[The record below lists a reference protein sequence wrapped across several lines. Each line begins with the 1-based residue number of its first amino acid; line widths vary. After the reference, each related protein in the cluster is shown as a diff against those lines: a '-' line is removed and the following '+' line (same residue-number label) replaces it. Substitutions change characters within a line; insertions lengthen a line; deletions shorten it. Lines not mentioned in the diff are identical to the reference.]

1 ISSHL
6 FTLIK
11 TIKFLCLKLRV
22 FFQMNLLQNQRR
34 KPKVWA
40 FNRAS
45 EWWDVVVPGF
55 TDAQWLQ
62 NFRMSEQTFIY
73 LCNKLCPALERQHTT
88 FCHFAFSLNKL
99 PLKKR
104 VAIALWKLAT
114 GSEYRSVGH
123 LFGVSIKTVCSCVQE
138 FCAAAKTVLVPE
150 QIRLPDEDRFREI
163 AMYIKNRW
171 GLPQC
176 VGAIDGCHIPI
187 IAPQHYHTVYFN
199 RKGWH
204 SIILQA
210 VVDGKGI
217 FWNLFAGLSGNS
229 HDARVFRL
237 SALSELASRGNL
249 FPPHI
254 RNIGTVAT
262 GYYILGDSAYS
273 LLDWLLKPFPD
284 TGRLTSEQQFFNKK
298 MCSAG
303 VVVENAF
310 GRLKGRWRCRLK
322 RNDCNVELVKSMV
335 LTCCAL
341 HNLCENHGE
350 SFETSLDLPDAE
362 AAALQ
367 PGQGLPRDLDEGRRV
382 RDALMEDSFRLTN

>member
-1 ISSHL
+1 
-6 FTLIK
+6 
-11 TIKFLCLKLRV
+11 
-22 FFQMNLLQNQRR
+22 MNLLQNQLR

-62 NFRMSEQTFIY
+62 NLRVSGQTFIY
-73 LCNKLCPALERQHTT
+73 LCNKLRPALERQHMT
-88 FCHFAFSLNKL
+88 FHHCV

-104 VAIALWKLAT
+104 VAIAL
-114 GSEYRSVGH
+114 SVGH
-123 LFGVSIKTVCSCVQE
+123 LFGVSITTVCRCVQE
-138 FCAAAKTVLVPE
+138 FCVAAETVLVPE
-150 QIRLPDEDRFREI
+150 QIRFPDEDHFREI
-163 AMYIKNRW
+163 SMYVENRW

-187 IAPQHYHTVYFN
+187 IAPQHYHTDNFN
-199 RKGWH
+199 IKGWH
-204 SIILQA
+204 SIRLQA

-229 HDARVFRL
+229 HD
-237 SALSELASRGNL
+237 LASHGNL

-254 RNIGTVAT
+254 RNIGTAAT
-262 GYYILGDSAYS
+262 GYYILGDSAYP

-284 TGRLTSEQQFFNKK
+284 TGRLTAEQ
-298 MCSAG
+298 
-303 VVVENAF
+303 
-310 GRLKGRWRCRLK
+310 
-322 RNDCNVELVKSMV
+322 NDCDVELVKSMV

-341 HNLCENHGE
+341 HNLCESHGE
-350 SFETSLDLPDAE
+350 SFETYLDQPDAE

-367 PGQGLPRDLDEGRRV
+367 PGEGVPRDLDEGRRV
-382 RDALMEDSFRLTN
+382 RDALIEYLVNSNS

>member
-1 ISSHL
+1 MLS
-6 FTLIK
+6 T
-11 TIKFLCLKLRV
+11 T
-22 FFQMNLLQNQRR
+22 
-34 KPKVWA
+34 
-40 FNRAS
+40 
-45 EWWDVVVPGF
+45 PG
-55 TDAQWLQ
+55 L
-62 NFRMSEQTFIY
+62 
-73 LCNKLCPALERQHTT
+73 RQHTT
-88 FCHFAFSLNKL
+88 FRHCV

-123 LFGVSIKTVCSCVQE
+123 IFGVSITTVCRCVQK
-138 FCAAAKTVLVPE
+138 FCVAAETVLVPE
-150 QIRLPDEDRFREI
+150 QIRFPDEDHFREI
-163 AMYIKNRW
+163 AMYIENRW

-187 IAPQHYHTVYFN
+187 IAPQHYHTDYFN

-237 SALSELASRGNL
+237 SALPELASRGNL

-254 RNIGTVAT
+254 RNNGKVAT
-262 GYYILGDSAYS
+262 GYYILGDSAYP
-273 LLDWLLKPFPD
+273 LLDWLLKPFPN

-298 MCSAG
+298 ICGAR
-303 VVVENAF
+303 VVVKNAF
-310 GRLKGRWRCRLK
+310 GRLKGRWHCLLK
-322 RNDCNVELVKSMV
+322 RNDCDVELVKSMV

-341 HNLCENHGE
+341 HNLFENHGE

-362 AAALQ
+362 VAALQ
-367 PGQGLPRDLDEGRRV
+367 PVQGVPRDLDEGTRE
-382 RDALMEDSFRLTN
+382 ALMKYLVNSNN